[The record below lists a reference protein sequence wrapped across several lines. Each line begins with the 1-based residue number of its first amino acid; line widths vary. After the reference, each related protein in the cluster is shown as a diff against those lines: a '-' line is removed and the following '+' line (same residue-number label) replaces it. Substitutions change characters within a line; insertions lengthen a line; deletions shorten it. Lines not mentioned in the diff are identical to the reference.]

1 MSTPLIEF
9 GRPAAGPASDAV
21 PAARVKLPRP
31 PTRPRTVVSVNG
43 VEIPHAAISAE
54 AQQHP
59 SGSAADAYRAAAEAL
74 VVRELL
80 LAEVRAQ
87 EVSAVPER
95 DGKGRLE
102 TDEDAL
108 VRALLD
114 SRIETPVATDAECR
128 RYYDTHPEILR
139 SQDISEASHIL
150 VHLPSGA
157 EPAEVARLEALA
169 GQLIEQLA
177 GDPARF
183 ADLARTHSAC
193 PSRENGGSLG
203 QLTPGSTVPEF
214 ERALAAMSEGELS
227 SQPVRSRYGFH
238 VIRLHRRI
246 LGRRLPFE
254 VARDRIALHLQAAS
268 WSRAVSQFI
277 SVLAD
282 RADIEGV
289 NLNGNPHQSGG
300 LG

>member
-1 MSTPLIEF
+1 MTTPLIEF
-9 GRPAAGPASDAV
+9 GRPAAGPASNAV
-21 PAARVKLPRP
+21 PAARVKVPRP
-31 PTRPRTVVSVNG
+31 PMRPRTTVSVNG

-59 SGSAADAYRAAAEAL
+59 AGSAAEAYRVAAEAL

-80 LAEVRAQ
+80 LAEARAQ
-87 EVSAVPER
+87 GVSAAPER

-102 TDEDAL
+102 TEEDAL
-108 VRALLD
+108 IRALLD

-128 RYYDTHPEILR
+128 RYYDAHPEILR
-139 SQDISEASHIL
+139 SEDIWEASHIL
-150 VHLPSGA
+150 IHVPSGSD
-157 EPAEVARLEALA
+157 PAEVARLEAVA
-169 GQLIEQLA
+169 IQVAQQLA
-177 GDPARF
+177 LDPARF
-183 ADLARTHSAC
+183 GELARIHSAC

-203 QLTPGSTVPEF
+203 QLTAGSTVPEF

-227 SQPVRSRYGFH
+227 SRPVRSRYGFH

-254 VARDRIALHLQAAS
+254 VAKDRIALHLQAAS

-277 SVLAD
+277 GVLAG

-289 NLNGNPHQSGG
+289 TLKGTPHQSGG

>member
-9 GRPAAGPASDAV
+9 GRPAAGPASEAV

-31 PTRPRTVVSVNG
+31 PTRLRTVVSVNG

-59 SGSAADAYRAAAEAL
+59 SASAADAYRTAAEAL

-80 LAEVRAQ
+80 LAEARAQ
-87 EVSAVPER
+87 DVSAAPER

-102 TDEDAL
+102 TDDDAL
-108 VRALLD
+108 VRALLEN
-114 SRIETPVATDAECR
+114 RIETPVATDAECR

-150 VHLPSGA
+150 IHVPPGA

-169 GQLIEQLA
+169 GQVIGELA
-177 GDPARF
+177 DDPARF
-183 ADLARTHSAC
+183 AELAKTHSAC

-203 QLTPGSTVPEF
+203 QVTPGSTVPEF
-214 ERALAAMSEGELS
+214 ERGLAALGEGELS
-227 SQPVRSRYGFH
+227 SEPVRSRYGFH
-238 VIRLHRRI
+238 IIKLHRRT

-277 SVLAD
+277 GVLAD
-282 RADIEGV
+282 RADIQGV
-289 NLNGNPHQSGG
+289 TLHGDPHQSGG

>member
-1 MSTPLIEF
+1 MTTPLIEF
-9 GRPAAGPASDAV
+9 GRPAAGPGSSAV
-21 PAARVKLPRP
+21 PAARVKVPRP
-31 PTRPRTVVSVNG
+31 PMRPRTTVSVNG

-59 SGSAADAYRAAAEAL
+59 AGSAAEAYRAAAEAL

-80 LAEVRAQ
+80 LAEARAQ
-87 EVSAVPER
+87 GVSGAPER

-102 TDEDAL
+102 TEEDAL

-128 RYYDTHPEILR
+128 RYYDARPETLR
-139 SQDISEASHIL
+139 SQDIWEASHIL
-150 VHLPSGA
+150 IHVPSGSDS
-157 EPAEVARLEALA
+157 AEVARPETVTLQVIQLLALE
-169 GQLIEQLA
+169 
-177 GDPARF
+177 PARF
-183 ADLARTHSAC
+183 AELARTHSAC

-203 QLTPGSTVPEF
+203 QLTAGSTVPEF
-214 ERALAAMSEGELS
+214 ERALAAMSEGDLS

-238 VIRLHRRI
+238 IIKLHRRI

-277 SVLAD
+277 GVLAD

-289 NLNGNPHQSGG
+289 TLNATSHQSGG

>member
-1 MSTPLIEF
+1 MTTPLIEF
-9 GRPAAGPASDAV
+9 GRPAAGPASSAV
-21 PAARVKLPRP
+21 PAARVKVPRP
-31 PTRPRTVVSVNG
+31 PTGPRATVSVNG

-59 SGSAADAYRAAAEAL
+59 ARTAAEAYRAAAEAL

-80 LAEVRAQ
+80 LAEARAQ
-87 EVSAVPER
+87 GVSPAPER

-102 TDEDAL
+102 TEEDAL
-108 VRALLD
+108 IRGLLD

-128 RYYDTHPEILR
+128 RYYDAHPDTLR
-139 SQDISEASHIL
+139 SQDIWEASHIL
-150 VHLPSGA
+150 IHVPSGSGAA
-157 EPAEVARLEALA
+157 ELGRLETVALEV
-169 GQLIEQLA
+169 IEQLA
-177 GDPARF
+177 REPARF
-183 ADLARTHSAC
+183 AELASTYSAC
-193 PSRENGGSLG
+193 PSRETGGSLG
-203 QLTPGSTVPEF
+203 QLTAGSTVPDF
-214 ERALAAMSEGELS
+214 ERALTAMSEGELS
-227 SQPVRSRYGFH
+227 SRPVRSRYGFH
-238 VIRLHRRI
+238 VIKLHRRI

-277 SVLAD
+277 GVLAN

-289 NLNGNPHQSGG
+289 TLNAMPHQSGG